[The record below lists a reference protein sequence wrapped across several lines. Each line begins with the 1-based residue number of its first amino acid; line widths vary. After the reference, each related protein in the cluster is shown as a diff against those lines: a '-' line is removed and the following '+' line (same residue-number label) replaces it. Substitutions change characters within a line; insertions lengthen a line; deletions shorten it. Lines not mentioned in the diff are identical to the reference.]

1 MPDSANMSGKSKS
14 FADAKPVLRTC
25 VLALALLA
33 PTGTLAYAQAG
44 KPAPGFQNPDAANT
58 QTGAK
63 DPDKLR
69 VQARWDAQPGSP
81 VKKDAKTGK
90 PGKAQTKTPPAGQ

>member
-1 MPDSANMSGKSKS
+1 MPDSANMSGKPRPL
-14 FADAKPVLRTC
+14 AGAKPLLRTC

-33 PTGTLAYAQAG
+33 MTGTMAYAQAVQ
-44 KPAPGFQNPDAANT
+44 PAPKFQNPDAANT

-69 VQARWDAQPGSP
+69 VQSRWDALPGSP
-81 VKKDAKTGK
+81 AKKDAKTGK
-90 PGKAQTKTPPAGQ
+90 HGKPDTKTPPAGQ